1 MKHEEKN
8 CMSDT
13 GNFNVRLTGC
23 KYNTYKRAYEPVS
36 GFGFNRIKFEI
47 VYDND
52 SEPEKY
58 IRYFC
63 RRNYKT

>member
-1 MKHEEKN
+1 MI
-8 CMSDT
+8 DIP
-13 GNFNVRLTGC
+13 VRNRSGTSAQTFL
-23 KYNTYKRAYEPVS
+23 YNTYKRAYEPVS